1 MSFLFNT
8 TDIVSGEARSLG
20 ELFHENSKL
29 HPRAGAKL
37 GRWIGN
43 LMESPLSLKTMS
55 RGFKTYPNA
64 PIVKLPFANPPD
76 VSLASALRKRRSV
89 MSGAPGR
96 KFSDAPLSTEEV
108 SVLLRESCGVTEV
121 RHMESH
127 GLRYQQKMRAFPS
140 GGGLYPIEVY
150 PILTN
155 CETPSGLY
163 HYNVPEHA
171 IERLRG
177 PFEES
182 ELRRLTSFDGLLE
195 SAALILVF
203 SAVFARTYF
212 KYHER
217 GYRFAL
223 LEAGHLAE
231 NFYLQATAMNLA
243 VVALGGFFDDEVNR
257 ALSIDGVDEAAVY
270 AMVFGRPP
278 A

>member
-1 MSFLFNT
+1 
-8 TDIVSGEARSLG
+8 
-20 ELFHENSKL
+20 
-29 HPRAGAKL
+29 
-37 GRWIGN
+37 
-43 LMESPLSLKTMS
+43 
-55 RGFKTYPNA
+55 
-64 PIVKLPFANPPD
+64 
-76 VSLASALRKRRSV
+76 
-89 MSGAPGR
+89 
-96 KFSDAPLSTEEV
+96 
-108 SVLLRESCGVTEV
+108 VTEV

-243 VVALGGFFDDEVNR
+243 VVALGGILRRRGEPRPVDRRRGRSRRLRDGLRPPAGVTLQASRRR
-257 ALSIDGVDEAAVY
+257 ADSPVKVMRAGARCDREGLQSIDLDRDDARLLLQRAYGQQKRFMDGDEA
-270 AMVFGRPP
+270 VFFENARRQDQVRDARLVLQGDEAETLCRAGPLPRGRPP
-278 A
+278 MPAGR